1 MAARAG
7 SAPPSTAAE
16 QALVDILRPVLADEG
31 LVVEE
36 LRLLP
41 SGRRRV
47 LKLLVDRD
55 PYAEEQPPDVPIEGL
70 SLDEVAEVSRVV
82 GDRLDGLDAHE
93 DPLAGLPYTLEVSSP
108 GVDRPLTL
116 PRHFRR
122 NVGRLVDLR
131 TSEGATVRG
140 RIASA
145 TPDGVVLTTDGGRR
159 ELGWVDVQSASVQV
173 EFRHPAQL
181 QAHGSAGESSGFS
194 GGSSGDMEG

>member
-7 SAPPSTAAE
+7 SAPPSTPAE
-16 QALVDILRPVLADEG
+16 QALVAILLPVLADEG

-47 LKLLVDRD
+47 LKVLVDRD
-55 PYAEEQPPDVPIEGL
+55 PYAEEQPPDVPIAGL
-70 SLDEVAEVSRVV
+70 SLDEVAEVSRAV
-82 GDRLDGLDAHE
+82 GNRLDGLDADE
-93 DPLAGLPYTLEVSSP
+93 DPLDGLPYTLEVSSP
-108 GVDRPLTL
+108 GVDRPLTV

-131 TSEGATVRG
+131 TSDGATVRG

-159 ELGWVDVQSASVQV
+159 DVGWVDVQSASVQV
-173 EFRHPAQL
+173 EFRRPDQGQAQ
-181 QAHGSAGESSGFS
+181 GSS